1 MRYRPFNM
9 ENINGKIQ
17 ENEQINF
24 CLYAR
29 KSTESDERQ
38 AMSIDS
44 QVKEMKAM
52 AEKDGLFIKEIRQ
65 ESHSAK
71 SSGLRPVFNQ
81 LLTDIREEKFNGIL
95 TWAPDRLSRNAGDLG
110 SLVDLMDQKKL
121 VKIQT
126 YSQSFSNN
134 PNEKFL
140 LMILCSQAK
149 LENDQKGL
157 NVKRGLRAKCEAGW
171 RPNMAPLGYLN
182 VMNNNRISYVKL
194 DPDRAPTVKQMFNRV
209 AEKGQSGRVLKR
221 WLDQIGFTT
230 RSDKPIAL
238 SKIYTILKNPFYY
251 GEFEFDGKKYKG
263 NHEPLI
269 TKELFD
275 KVQRRL
281 IAPDREWNKQV
292 FPFKHLCICGSC
304 GASVVG
310 EEKYRELKSGGFR
323 KHVYYHCSRSKD
335 YECNE
340 PYIPEEDLTKQ
351 LMAHVDE
358 LKLDELELAHQLK
371 QDIDKFHRL
380 RSEVLNEEFI
390 SGNLRELDYDAFN
403 HVNKDMVKEYM
414 IHVLRVGT
422 AEERNHVL
430 SAIKTKFILHNK
442 ELTMKK

>member
-1 MRYRPFNM
+1 M

-17 ENEQINF
+17 EKEQIRF

-44 QVKEMKAM
+44 QIKEMKMM
-52 AEKDGLFIKEIRQ
+52 AKRDGLFIKEIRQ

-71 SSGLRPVFNQ
+71 ASGLRPVFNQ

-157 NVKRGLRAKCEAGW
+157 NVRRGLRAKCEAGW
-171 RPNMAPLGYLN
+171 RPNRAPLGYLN
-182 VMNNNRISYVKL
+182 VMNNNRISCVKL
-194 DPDRAPTVKQMFNRV
+194 DPNRAPIVKKMFLRV
-209 AEKGQSGRVLKR
+209 ANQGHSGRVLKR
-221 WLDQIGFTT
+221 WLDTIGFTT
-230 RSDKPIAL
+230 RGDKPIAL
-238 SKIYTILKNPFYY
+238 SKIYKLLKSPFYY

-263 NHEPLI
+263 KHEPLI

-281 IAPDREWNKQV
+281 IAPNREWNKQV

-310 EEKYRELKSGGFR
+310 EEKYRELKSGGYR
-323 KHVYYHCSRSKD
+323 KHVYYHCSRAKD
-335 YECNE
+335 YTCTE
-340 PYIPEEDLTKQ
+340 PYIREEDLIKQ
-351 LMAHVDE
+351 LLAHIDG

-371 QDIDKFHRL
+371 QDIDKFHKLRL
-380 RSEVLNEEFI
+380 EVLNEEFI
-390 SGNLRELDYDAFN
+390 SGNLREIDYDAFN
-403 HVNKDMVKEYM
+403 HVNRDMVKEYM
-414 IHVLRVGT
+414 IHVLKVGT
-422 AEERNHVL
+422 ADERDRVL
-430 SAIKTKFILHNK
+430 SAIKTKFVLHNK
-442 ELTMKK
+442 ILIL

>member
-1 MRYRPFNM
+1 M

-17 ENEQINF
+17 ENEQIRF

-44 QVKEMKAM
+44 QIKEMESM
-52 AEKDGLFIKEIRQ
+52 AKKDGLFIKEIRQ

-71 SSGLRPVFNQ
+71 ASGLRPVFNQ
-81 LLTDIREEKFNGIL
+81 LLIDIREEKFNGIL

-171 RPNMAPLGYLN
+171 RPNSAPLGYTN
-182 VMNNNRISYVKL
+182 VMSENRISYIEV
-194 DPDRAPTVKQMFNRV
+194 DNDRAPIVKQMFNKV
-209 AEKGQSGRVLKR
+209 AEKGYSGRVLKR
-221 WLDQIGFTT
+221 WLDDIGFTT
-230 RSDKPIAL
+230 RSGKPIAL
-238 SKIYTILKNPFYY
+238 SKIYKLLKSPFYY
-251 GEFEFDGKKYKG
+251 GEFVFDGKKYKG
-263 NHEPLI
+263 KHEPLI

-275 KVQRRL
+275 RVQHQL
-281 IAPDREWNKQV
+281 ICPTKEWNKNV
-292 FPFKHLCICGSC
+292 FPFKYLCKCGTC

-310 EEKYRELKSGGFR
+310 EERYRKLQNGDAR
-323 KHVYYHCSRSKD
+323 KHVYYHCSRSVD
-335 YECNE
+335 YTCNE
-340 PYIPEEDLTKQ
+340 PYITEEDLIKQ
-351 LMAHVDE
+351 LMAHVDD
-358 LKLDELELAHQLK
+358 LKLNEIELAHQLK
-371 QDIDKFHRL
+371 KDIDKFHRL
-380 RSEVLNEEFI
+380 RTEVLNEEYI
-390 SGNLRELDYDAFN
+390 SGNLKEMDYDAFN
-403 HVNKDMVKEYM
+403 HVDKNMVKEYL
-414 IHVLRVGT
+414 IHTLKVGT
-422 AEERNHVL
+422 ADERNQVL
-430 SAIKTKFILHNK
+430 SAIKTKFTLHNK
-442 ELTMKK
+442 RLYIK

>member
-1 MRYRPFNM
+1 MNN
-9 ENINGKIQ
+9 EKDGKIQ
-17 ENEQINF
+17 EIKQTQY

-44 QVKEMKAM
+44 QIKEMTDLANR
-52 AEKDGLFIKEIRQ
+52 DRIFIKEVRQ

-81 LLTDIREEKFNGIL
+81 LLIDIREEKFNAIL

-110 SLVDLMDQKKL
+110 TLVDLMDQGKL

-126 YSQSFSNN
+126 FSQSFSNN

-171 RPNMAPLGYLN
+171 RPNMAPVGYLN
-182 VMNNNRISYVKL
+182 VMNNNRISYVEVDKEK
-194 DPDRAPTVKQMFNRV
+194 APIIKQMFTRV
-209 AEKGQSGRVLKR
+209 AQKGHSGRVLKI

-230 RSDKPIAL
+230 RRNKPIAL
-238 SKIYTILKNPFYY
+238 SKVYTILRNPFYY
-251 GEFEFDGKKYKG
+251 GEFSFDGKKYKG

-275 KVQRRL
+275 KVQHQL
-281 IAPDREWNKQV
+281 ISPEKEWNKQV
-292 FPFKHLCICGSC
+292 FPFKYLCKCGSC
-304 GASVVG
+304 GASVIG
-310 EEKYRELKSGGFR
+310 EERYRKLKYGGSR
-323 KHVYYHCSRSKD
+323 KHTYYHCSRSVD

-340 PYIPEEDLTKQ
+340 PYITEEDLIKQ
-351 LMAHVDE
+351 LMAHIDE
-358 LKLDELELAHQLK
+358 LKLNEIELAHQLR
-371 QDIDKFHRL
+371 QDIDRFHRL
-380 RSEVLNEEFI
+380 RTEVLNEEYI

-403 HVNKDMVKEYM
+403 HIDKNMVKEYLV
-414 IHVLRVGT
+414 HTLKVGS
-422 AEERNHVL
+422 AEERKQVL

-442 ELTMKK
+442 ELSIK

>member
-1 MRYRPFNM
+1 M

-17 ENEQINF
+17 ENEQVKF

-52 AEKDGLFIKEIRQ
+52 AERDGLFIKEIRQ

-71 SSGLRPVFNQ
+71 ASGLRPVFNQ
-81 LLTDIREEKFNGIL
+81 LITDIREEKFNGIL

-194 DPDRAPTVKQMFNRV
+194 DPDRSPTVKQIFNRV
-209 AEKGQSGRVLKR
+209 ADKGQSGRVLKR

-238 SKIYTILKNPFYY
+238 SKIYTILRNPFYY

-340 PYIPEEDLTKQ
+340 PYIPEEDLIKQ
-351 LMAHVDE
+351 LMAHIDE
-358 LKLDELELAHQLK
+358 LKLDEIELAHQLK

-414 IHVLRVGT
+414 VHVLRVGT

-442 ELTMKK
+442 QLSIK

>member
-1 MRYRPFNM
+1 
-9 ENINGKIQ
+9 
-17 ENEQINF
+17 
-24 CLYAR
+24 
-29 KSTESDERQ
+29 
-38 AMSIDS
+38 
-44 QVKEMKAM
+44 
-52 AEKDGLFIKEIRQ
+52 
-65 ESHSAK
+65 
-71 SSGLRPVFNQ
+71 
-81 LLTDIREEKFNGIL
+81 
-95 TWAPDRLSRNAGDLG
+95 
-110 SLVDLMDQKKL
+110 LVDLMDQKKL

-182 VMNNNRISYVKL
+182 VMNNNRISYVRL
-194 DPDRAPTVKQMFNRV
+194 DQDRAPTVRQMFNRV

-230 RSDKPIAL
+230 RGDKPIAL
-238 SKIYTILKNPFYY
+238 SKIYTILRNPFYY

-263 NHEPLI
+263 KHEPLI

-281 IAPDREWNKQV
+281 IAPNREWNKQV

-310 EEKYRELKSGGFR
+310 EEKYRELKSGGYR
-323 KHVYYHCSRSKD
+323 KHVYYHCSRAKD
-335 YECNE
+335 YTCNE
-340 PYIPEEDLTKQ
+340 PYIREEDLIKQ
-351 LMAHVDE
+351 LLAHIDE

-371 QDIDKFHRL
+371 QDIDKFHKLRL
-380 RSEVLNEEFI
+380 EVLNEELI
-390 SGNLRELDYDAFN
+390 SGNLREIDYNAFN
-403 HVNKDMVKEYM
+403 RVNKDMVKEYM
-414 IHVLRVGT
+414 IHVLKVGT
-422 AEERNHVL
+422 ADERDRVL
-430 SAIKTKFILHNK
+430 SAIKTKFVLHNK
-442 ELTMKK
+442 ILIL

>member
-1 MRYRPFNM
+1 M

-17 ENEQINF
+17 ENEQVKF

-52 AEKDGLFIKEIRQ
+52 AERDGLFIKEIRQ

-81 LLTDIREEKFNGIL
+81 LITDIRDEKFNGIL

-194 DPDRAPTVKQMFNRV
+194 DPDRSPTVKQIFNRV

-238 SKIYTILKNPFYY
+238 SKIYTILRNPFYY

-340 PYIPEEDLTKQ
+340 PYIPEEDLIKQ
-351 LMAHVDE
+351 LMAHIDE
-358 LKLDELELAHQLK
+358 LKLDEIELAHQLK

-414 IHVLRVGT
+414 VHVLRVGT

-442 ELTMKK
+442 EMTIKN

>member
-1 MRYRPFNM
+1 MNN
-9 ENINGKIQ
+9 EKDGKIQ
-17 ENEQINF
+17 EIKQTQY

-44 QVKEMKAM
+44 QIKEMTDLANR
-52 AEKDGLFIKEIRQ
+52 DGLMIKEIRQ

-81 LLTDIREEKFNGIL
+81 LLIDIRNSEFDGLL

-110 SLVDLMDQKKL
+110 TLVDLMDQGKL
-121 VKIQT
+121 KTIRT
-126 YSQSFSNN
+126 FSQSFSNN

-149 LENDQKGL
+149 LENDNRGI

-182 VMNNNRISYVKL
+182 VMNNNRISYVKV
-194 DPDRAPTVKQMFNRV
+194 DPDRAPIVKQIFNRV
-209 AEKGQSGRVLKR
+209 AEKGHSGRVLKR

-230 RSDKPIAL
+230 RTNKPIAL
-238 SKIYTILKNPFYY
+238 SKIYKLLKSPFYY

-275 KVQRRL
+275 KVQRQL
-281 IAPDREWNKQV
+281 ISPEREWNKQV
-292 FPFKHLCICGSC
+292 FPFKYLCKCGSC

-310 EEKYRELKSGGFR
+310 EERYRKLKYGGSR
-323 KHVYYHCSRSKD
+323 KHTYYHCSRSVD

-340 PYIPEEDLTKQ
+340 PYIAEEDLIKQ
-351 LMAHVDE
+351 LMAHIDE
-358 LKLDELELAHQLK
+358 LKLNEIELVHQLK
-371 QDIDKFHRL
+371 QDIDRFHRL
-380 RSEVLNEEFI
+380 RTEVLNEEYI

-403 HVNKDMVKEYM
+403 HIDKNMVKEYLV
-414 IHVLRVGT
+414 HTLKVGS
-422 AEERNHVL
+422 AEERKQVL

-442 ELTMKK
+442 EITIKN

>member
-1 MRYRPFNM
+1 MDNKKDG
-9 ENINGKIQ
+9 NIR
-17 ENEQINF
+17 ENEQIKY

-44 QVKEMKAM
+44 QIKEMSDLASR
-52 AEKDGLFIKEIRQ
+52 DGLFIKEIRQ

-71 SSGLRPVFNQ
+71 SSGLRPVFNK
-81 LLTDIREEKFNGIL
+81 LLTDIKNGEFDGIL

-110 SLVDLMDQKKL
+110 SLVDLMDQNKL
-121 VKIQT
+121 IKIQT
-126 YSQSFSNN
+126 FSQSFSNN

-171 RPNMAPLGYLN
+171 RPNMAPVGYVN
-182 VMNNNRISYVKL
+182 VMNNNRISYVDVDKEK
-194 DPDRAPTVKQMFNRV
+194 APIIKQMFIRV
-209 AEKGQSGRVLKR
+209 AQKGHSGRVLKT

-238 SKIYTILKNPFYY
+238 SKVYTILRNPFYY
-251 GEFEFDGKKYKG
+251 GEFSFDGKKYKG

-275 KVQRRL
+275 KVQHQL
-281 IAPDREWNKQV
+281 ISPAKEWNKQT
-292 FPFKHLCICGSC
+292 FPFKHLCKCGSC
-304 GASVVG
+304 GASVIG
-310 EEKYRELKSGGFR
+310 EERYRKLKCGDSR
-323 KHVYYHCSRSKD
+323 KHTYYHCSRSVD
-335 YECNE
+335 YLCDE
-340 PYIPEEDLTKQ
+340 PYITEEDLIKQ
-351 LMAHVDE
+351 LMAHIDE
-358 LKLDELELAHQLK
+358 LKLNEIELAHQLK
-371 QDIDKFHRL
+371 QDIDRFHRL
-380 RSEVLNEEFI
+380 RTEVLNEEFI

-403 HVNKDMVKEYM
+403 HIDKNMVKEYL
-414 IHVLRVGT
+414 IHVLKVGT
-422 AEERNHVL
+422 AEERKQVL

-442 ELTMKK
+442 ELKVTNQK

>member
-1 MRYRPFNM
+1 M

-17 ENEQINF
+17 ENEQVNF

-52 AEKDGLFIKEIRQ
+52 AERDGLFIKEIRQ

-95 TWAPDRLSRNAGDLG
+95 TWEPDRLSRNAGDLG

-209 AEKGQSGRVLKR
+209 VEKGQSGRVLKR

-238 SKIYTILKNPFYY
+238 SKIYTILRNPFYY

-340 PYIPEEDLTKQ
+340 PYIPEEDLIKQ
-351 LMAHVDE
+351 LMAHIDE
-358 LKLDELELAHQLK
+358 LRLDEIELAHQLK

-403 HVNKDMVKEYM
+403 HINKNMVKEYM

-422 AEERNHVL
+422 VEERNHVL

-442 ELTMKK
+442 ELQPK